1 MPHNDYM
8 FFRRHTP
15 RVVPFRERVETL
27 KQFGFSIEFRGSSS
41 ALVTR
46 GCIGAVV
53 EDRPDRPHVNKAG
66 LFLGGEIGLLVNH
79 GYQMFWET
87 PSGKRMP
94 AQASQ
99 LRELHEFQEDLKEG
113 LGLTSLYNEG
123 LGTTSDLHNYD
134 RVEDRDHSGPK
145 KPWEKVTTLT

>member
-1 MPHNDYM
+1 MYRHHDKTLLLEDLV
-8 FFRRHTP
+8 RRGETELIGASSLDWLG
-15 RVVPFRERVETL
+15 VPL
-27 KQFGFSIEFRGSSS
+27 MGGN
-41 ALVTR
+41 

-66 LFLGGEIGLLVNH
+66 LFIGGEIGLLANH

-113 LGLTSLYNEG
+113 LGLTSLYNLS
-123 LGTTSDLHNYD
+123 LGTTSDAHMYD
-134 RVEDRDHSGPK
+134 RVTDRDQGPHSH
-145 KPWEKVTTLT
+145 PWDK

>member
-1 MPHNDYM
+1 M

-15 RVVPFRERVETL
+15 RVIPFRERVESL
-27 KQFGFSIEFRGSSS
+27 KQSGFAVEFRPSES

-46 GCIGAVV
+46 NGIGAVV

-66 LFLGGEIGLLVNH
+66 LFIGSEIGLLVNH

-87 PSGKRMP
+87 PTGKRTP
-94 AQASQ
+94 AHAPQ
-99 LRELHEFQEDLKEG
+99 LHELHEFQEDLKEG

-123 LGTTSDLHNYD
+123 LGTISDLHQYD

-145 KPWEKVTTLT
+145 KPWEKATTLP